1 MSDLGGLTLVP
12 YGLPGPNGDTKLL
25 IWPLPLIYVRT
36 AKTQVIDAWYYH
48 HSLCKIRI
56 GSPYSAWQSLRSF
69 TGSGLGCALEYIWCH
84 YSLAMF
90 YIWTQNRSSWYCCV
104 LTPDLLYYLFA
115 NMNVNMIHTCSS
127 SRNITKNDNGWIQNK
142 YSQI

>member
-12 YGLPGPNGDTKLL
+12 FGLPGPNGDTKLL
-25 IWPLPLIYVRT
+25 IWPTPLINVRT
-36 AKTQVIDAWYYH
+36 AETQVIDAWYYH

-56 GSPYSAWQSLRSF
+56 GSPYSAWQSLRRF
-69 TGSGLGCALEYIWCH
+69 TGSGLGCAFEYIWCH

-90 YIWTQNRSSWYCCV
+90 YIWTQNRSGWYCCV
-104 LTPDLLYYLFA
+104 LTLDLLYYLFE
-115 NMNVNMIHTCSS
+115 NMNVNMIHTCNS
-127 SRNITKNDNGWIQNK
+127 SRNITKNGNGWIQNE